1 MCRSTLQFSNSR
13 LRKSILWNKVP
24 FYVTFGHLHSVG
36 TVAQVTDALKKFLKA
51 RGMTYAALG
60 RRLNLSEGSIKRL
73 FSTSSFTLRRLEQI
87 CAALE
92 VDLYDVA
99 KLARSQAATG
109 TRLSIV
115 QEAALASNHR
125 LLVIFHLLLNE
136 WTINEMVERYQISKR
151 EILRLM
157 RRLHELRLIEI
168 GASNRVRL
176 LTAANIEWRN
186 DGPVRQAYQKYVVG
200 EFFDSPFGARNQVL
214 HFDSKELSASSIAV
228 MSRRIDR
235 LLNDFNELAEIDAP
249 LVRSQKQ
256 SVGMVLAI
264 RPYVLSLFTELKRKK
279 GSATWP
285 SI

>member
-1 MCRSTLQFSNSR
+1 MSR
-13 LRKSILWNKVP
+13 VS
-24 FYVTFGHLHSVG
+24 
-36 TVAQVTDALKKFLKA
+36 QVTDALKKFLKA

-60 RRLNLSEGSIKRL
+60 RRLNLSEGTIKRL

-87 CAALE
+87 CEALE

-136 WTINEMVERYQISKR
+136 WTIDEMVERYQISKR

-157 RRLHELRLIEI
+157 RRLHELRLIEL
-168 GASNRVRL
+168 GPSNAVRL
-176 LTAANIEWRN
+176 LTASNIEWRN
-186 DGPVRQAYQKYVVG
+186 DGPVRQAYQKYVVA

-228 MSRRIDR
+228 MTRRIDR
-235 LLNDFNELAEIDAP
+235 LLGEFNELAEIDAP
-249 LVRSQKQ
+249 LMRSQKQ

-279 GSATWP
+279 ASATWP
-285 SI
+285 ST

>member
-1 MCRSTLQFSNSR
+1 M
-13 LRKSILWNKVP
+13 
-24 FYVTFGHLHSVG
+24 G

-60 RRLNLSEGSIKRL
+60 RRLNLSEGTIKRL

-87 CAALE
+87 CEALE
-92 VDLYDVA
+92 VDFYDVA
-99 KLARSQAATG
+99 KLARTQAATG
-109 TRLSIV
+109 ARLSIV

-157 RRLHELRLIEI
+157 RRLHDLRLIEL
-168 GASNRVRL
+168 GPSNAVRL
-176 LTAANIEWRN
+176 LTASNIEWRN

-200 EFFDSPFGARNQVL
+200 EFFDSPFGSRNQVL

-228 MSRRIDR
+228 MTRRIDR
-235 LLNDFNELAEIDAP
+235 LLSDFNELAEIDAP
-249 LVRSQKQ
+249 LMRSQKQ

-279 GSATWP
+279 ASATWP